1 MDVGNLKMIF
11 TQNGNDLQN
20 HKEIIYAFVSKD
32 KRFFSEYQKE
42 LMRNLPLYPSL
53 ELLLVDFAIILVEN
67 FDQLSEQDKLEI
79 FSLVEKNIKSDNY
92 VSAAFLTEGCLKQP
106 NGLAFLTGFI
116 ETIQN
121 VSNKEQY
128 KKIEKYFGKETLS
141 LADELIEFW
150 GI

>member
-1 MDVGNLKMIF
+1 MLF
-11 TQNGNDLQN
+11 AQNDSDLQS
-20 HKEIIYAFVSKD
+20 HKEIIYTFVSKN

-42 LMRNLPLYPSL
+42 LTRNLPLYPNL
-53 ELLLVDFAIILVEN
+53 ELLLVDFAVILVEN

-79 FSLVEKNIKSDNY
+79 FDLVEKNVKSDDY
-92 VSAAFLTEGCLKQP
+92 VSA
-106 NGLAFLTGFI
+106 AFLTGFI

-128 KKIEKYFGKETLS
+128 KKVEKYFGKETLS
-141 LADELIEFW
+141 LANELIEFW

>member
-1 MDVGNLKMIF
+1 MLF
-11 TQNGNDLQN
+11 AQNDSDLQS

-42 LMRNLPLYPSL
+42 LTRNLPLYPSI
-53 ELLLVDFAIILVEN
+53 ELLLVDFAVILVKN

-79 FSLVEKNIKSDNY
+79 FSLVEKNIKNDNY
-92 VSAAFLTEGCLKQP
+92 VGTAL
-106 NGLAFLTGFI
+106 LTGFI

-121 VSNKEQY
+121 TSNKEQY

-141 LADELIEFW
+141 LADKLIEFW

>member
-1 MDVGNLKMIF
+1 MIF
-11 TQNGNDLQN
+11 TQNGNYLQS

-42 LMRNLPLYPSL
+42 LTRNLPLYPSI
-53 ELLLVDFAIILVEN
+53 ELLLVDFAVILVKN

-79 FSLVEKNIKSDNY
+79 FSLVEKNIKNDNY
-92 VSAAFLTEGCLKQP
+92 VGTAL
-106 NGLAFLTGFI
+106 LTGFI

-128 KKIEKYFGKETLS
+128 KKIEKYFGENTKNK
-141 LADELIEFW
+141 AKPC
-150 GI
+150 

>member
-1 MDVGNLKMIF
+1 MLF
-11 TQNGNDLQN
+11 AQNDSDLQSY
-20 HKEIIYAFVSKD
+20 KEIIYAFVSKN

-42 LMRNLPLYPSL
+42 LTRNLPLYPSL
-53 ELLLVDFAIILVEN
+53 ELLLIDFAVILVEN
-67 FDQLSEQDKLEI
+67 FDELSEQDKLEI
-79 FSLVEKNIKSDNY
+79 FSLIEKNIKSDNY
-92 VSAAFLTEGCLKQP
+92 VSTAL
-106 NGLAFLTGFI
+106 LTGFI

-141 LADELIEFW
+141 LANELIEFW

>member
-1 MDVGNLKMIF
+1 MDVENLKMIF
-11 TQNGNDLQN
+11 TQNGNELQS
-20 HKEIIYAFVSKD
+20 HKEIIYTFVSKD

-42 LMRNLPLYPSL
+42 LTRNLPLYPSL
-53 ELLLVDFAIILVEN
+53 ELLLVDFAVILVEN

-79 FSLVEKNIKSDNY
+79 FSLVENNIMNNDY
-92 VSAAFLTEGCLKQP
+92 VGTAL
-106 NGLAFLTGFI
+106 LTGFI
-116 ETIQN
+116 KTIQN

>member
-1 MDVGNLKMIF
+1 MDVEISFGMLF
-11 TQNGNDLQN
+11 AQNDSDLQS

-42 LMRNLPLYPSL
+42 LTRNLPLYPSI
-53 ELLLVDFAIILVEN
+53 ELLLVDFAVILVKN

-79 FSLVEKNIKSDNY
+79 FSLVEKNIKNDNY
-92 VSAAFLTEGCLKQP
+92 VGTAL
-106 NGLAFLTGFI
+106 LTGFI

-121 VSNKEQY
+121 TSNKEQY

-141 LADELIEFW
+141 LADKLIEFW

>member
-1 MDVGNLKMIF
+1 MLFV
-11 TQNGNDLQN
+11 QNDNDLQS
-20 HKEIIYAFVSKD
+20 HKEIIYTFVSKD

-53 ELLLVDFAIILVEN
+53 ELLLIDFAVILVEN
-67 FDQLSEQDKLEI
+67 FDELIEQNKLEI
-79 FSLVEKNIKSDNY
+79 FSLVEKNIKNDNY
-92 VSAAFLTEGCLKQP
+92 VGA
-106 NGLAFLTGFI
+106 AFLTGFI

>member
-1 MDVGNLKMIF
+1 MIF
-11 TQNGNDLQN
+11 TQNGNDLQS

-32 KRFFSEYQKE
+32 KRFFREYQKE
-42 LMRNLPLYPSL
+42 LTRNLPLYPSL
-53 ELLLVDFAIILVEN
+53 ELLLIDFAVILVEN

-79 FSLVEKNIKSDNY
+79 FDLVENNIKSDNY
-92 VSAAFLTEGCLKQP
+92 VGA
-106 NGLAFLTGFI
+106 AFLTGFI

>member
-1 MDVGNLKMIF
+1 MLF
-11 TQNGNDLQN
+11 AQNDSDLQS
-20 HKEIIYAFVSKD
+20 HKEIVYTFVSRD

-42 LMRNLPLYPSL
+42 LTRNLPLYPSL
-53 ELLLVDFAIILVEN
+53 ELLLVDFAVILVEN

-79 FSLVEKNIKSDNY
+79 FDLVEKNIKNDNY
-92 VSAAFLTEGCLKQP
+92 VGA
-106 NGLAFLTGFI
+106 AFLTGFI

>member
-1 MDVGNLKMIF
+1 MF
-11 TQNGNDLQN
+11 FSQNDSDLQS
-20 HKEIIYAFVSKD
+20 HKEIIYVFVSKD

-42 LMRNLPLYPSL
+42 LTRNLPLYPNL
-53 ELLLVDFAIILVEN
+53 ELLLVDFAVILVEN

-79 FSLVEKNIKSDNY
+79 FDLVEKNVKSDDY
-92 VSAAFLTEGCLKQP
+92 VSA
-106 NGLAFLTGFI
+106 AFLTGFI

-128 KKIEKYFGKETLS
+128 KKVEKYFGKETLS
-141 LADELIEFW
+141 LANELIEFW

>member
-1 MDVGNLKMIF
+1 MF
-11 TQNGNDLQN
+11 FSQNGNDLQN
-20 HKEIIYAFVSKD
+20 HKEIIYAVVSKD

-53 ELLLVDFAIILVEN
+53 ELLLIDFAVILVEN

-79 FSLVEKNIKSDNY
+79 FSLVEKNVKNDNY
-92 VSAAFLTEGCLKQP
+92 VGTAL
-106 NGLAFLTGFI
+106 LTGFI

-128 KKIEKYFGKETLS
+128 KKIEKYFGENTKNK
-141 LADELIEFW
+141 AKPC
-150 GI
+150 

>member
-1 MDVGNLKMIF
+1 MLAQKDIF
-11 TQNGNDLQN
+11 V
-20 HKEIIYAFVSKD
+20 YADFLYIFISKD
-32 KRFFSEYQKE
+32 IRYFEIYQ
-42 LMRNLPLYPSL
+42 S
-53 ELLLVDFAIILVEN
+53 ELLNFIPDTPGLLVLLEN
-67 FDQLSEQDKLEI
+67 FANVTVHIFDELSEQDKLEI
-79 FSLVEKNIKSDNY
+79 FDLVEKNIKNDNY
-92 VSAAFLTEGCLKQP
+92 VGA
-106 NGLAFLTGFI
+106 AFLTGFI

>member
-1 MDVGNLKMIF
+1 MF
-11 TQNGNDLQN
+11 FSQNDSDLQS
-20 HKEIIYAFVSKD
+20 HKEIIYVFVSKD

-42 LMRNLPLYPSL
+42 LTRNLPLYPSI
-53 ELLLVDFAIILVEN
+53 ELLLVDFAVILVGN

-79 FSLVEKNIKSDNY
+79 FDLVEKNIKNDNY
-92 VSAAFLTEGCLKQP
+92 VGAAL
-106 NGLAFLTGFI
+106 LTGFI

-128 KKIEKYFGKETLS
+128 KKIERYFGKETLS
-141 LADELIEFW
+141 LADKLIEFW

>member
-1 MDVGNLKMIF
+1 MLF
-11 TQNGNDLQN
+11 AQNDSDLQS

-42 LMRNLPLYPSL
+42 LTRNLPLYPSI
-53 ELLLVDFAIILVEN
+53 ELLLVDFAVILVKN

-79 FSLVEKNIKSDNY
+79 FSLVEKNVKNDNY
-92 VSAAFLTEGCLKQP
+92 VGTAL
-106 NGLAFLTGFI
+106 LTGFI

-141 LADELIEFW
+141 LADKLIEFW

>member
-1 MDVGNLKMIF
+1 MLAQKDIF
-11 TQNGNDLQN
+11 VYEDFLY
-20 HKEIIYAFVSKD
+20 IFISKD
-32 KRFFSEYQKE
+32 IRYFEIYQ
-42 LMRNLPLYPSL
+42 S
-53 ELLLVDFAIILVEN
+53 ELLNFIPDTPGLLTLLEN
-67 FDQLSEQDKLEI
+67 FANVTVYIFDELSEQDKLKI
-79 FSLVEKNIKSDNY
+79 FDLVEKNIKNDDY
-92 VSAAFLTEGCLKQP
+92 VST
-106 NGLAFLTGFI
+106 AFLTGFI

>member
-1 MDVGNLKMIF
+1 MLF
-11 TQNGNDLQN
+11 AQNGNDLQS
-20 HKEIIYAFVSKD
+20 HKEIIYTFVSKD

-53 ELLLVDFAIILVEN
+53 ELLLVDFAVILVEN

-79 FSLVEKNIKSDNY
+79 FDLVENNIMNNDY
-92 VSAAFLTEGCLKQP
+92 VGTTL
-106 NGLAFLTGFI
+106 LTGFI

-128 KKIEKYFGKETLS
+128 KKIEKYFGENTKNK
-141 LADELIEFW
+141 AKPC
-150 GI
+150 

>member
-1 MDVGNLKMIF
+1 MDVENLKMIF
-11 TQNGNDLQN
+11 TQNGNYLQS

-42 LMRNLPLYPSL
+42 LTRNLPLYPSL
-53 ELLLVDFAIILVEN
+53 ELLLIDFAVILVEN
-67 FDQLSEQDKLEI
+67 FDELSEQDKLEI
-79 FSLVEKNIKSDNY
+79 FSLVEKNIKNDNY
-92 VSAAFLTEGCLKQP
+92 VGTAL
-106 NGLAFLTGFI
+106 LTGFI

-121 VSNKEQY
+121 TSNKEQY

-141 LADELIEFW
+141 LADKLIEFW

>member
-1 MDVGNLKMIF
+1 MLAQKDIF
-11 TQNGNDLQN
+11 VYEDFLY
-20 HKEIIYAFVSKD
+20 IFISKD
-32 KRFFSEYQKE
+32 IRYFEIYQ
-42 LMRNLPLYPSL
+42 S
-53 ELLLVDFAIILVEN
+53 ELLNFIPDTPGLLVLLEN
-67 FDQLSEQDKLEI
+67 FANVTVHIFDELSEQDKLEI
-79 FSLVEKNIKSDNY
+79 FDLVENNIKSDDY
-92 VSAAFLTEGCLKQP
+92 VGAAFL
-106 NGLAFLTGFI
+106 AGFI

>member
-1 MDVGNLKMIF
+1 M
-11 TQNGNDLQN
+11 
-20 HKEIIYAFVSKD
+20 SKD

-42 LMRNLPLYPSL
+42 LIRNLPLYPSL
-53 ELLLVDFAIILVEN
+53 ELLLIDFAVILVEN

-92 VSAAFLTEGCLKQP
+92 VGAAFLTD
-106 NGLAFLTGFI
+106 FI